1 MKMIHTINSISKCI
15 IYGIFLTKH
24 VNSLSQLNRRSIIK
38 TSLITSS
45 ALNLNP
51 SFAEDEEP
59 WSVSDLYTG
68 IDKDRI
74 VSAAFS
80 PDGRLINVLD
90 VNEQRHIVTIF
101 PMEIEKLENKLM
113 KHSIPFSITETS
125 NTLGFAQL
133 FLSNMFQL
141 AFVAFIF
148 NMVFSR
154 VSAGSGVN
162 IFKQPS
168 KIMIEPKTNVTFY
181 DVAGCDESKL
191 ELEEVVDFL
200 KNPFKYDK
208 FGAQSPRGVLLEG
221 PPGTGK
227 TLLARAIAGE
237 AGVPFIATSGSEF
250 VEVFVGVGASR
261 IRNLFKE
268 AKENAPCIL
277 FIDEIDAIGKKRSDS
292 NKFGGSNDEREQTLN
307 QILTEMD
314 GFDGNSG
321 VIVLAATNRG
331 ETLDN
336 ALLRPGRFDRRIPI
350 SLPTKSGRFDILN
363 IHSRNKILSTNIN
376 LDEIASRTIGFSG
389 ASLKN
394 LLNEAAIVTARRN
407 GNETTY
413 DDIDSALDRITVG
426 IKKSITSNEEQKR
439 LIAYHEAGHAL
450 MAALTPNYDNVTKV
464 TIIPRSNGAGG
475 LTLFTP
481 SEERVDS
488 GLYTFKYLRSQLAVA
503 LGGRVAEEIIYGTEE
518 VTTGASS
525 DLQKVRGLARRMIS
539 QWGFR
544 DNFNSSN
551 IHDVPVAWESSEGTN
566 PYKSDNSVETEVYLD
581 IEVKKIVQSA
591 YKECYNTLNSH
602 KKVLDDI
609 VTKLVEK
616 ESLSGNEI
624 QDIICKSTIVL

>member
-1 MKMIHTINSISKCI
+1 M
-15 IYGIFLTKH
+15 
-24 VNSLSQLNRRSIIK
+24 
-38 TSLITSS
+38 
-45 ALNLNP
+45 
-51 SFAEDEEP
+51 
-59 WSVSDLYTG
+59 
-68 IDKDRI
+68 
-74 VSAAFS
+74 
-80 PDGRLINVLD
+80 
-90 VNEQRHIVTIF
+90 
-101 PMEIEKLENKLM
+101 
-113 KHSIPFSITETS
+113 
-125 NTLGFAQL
+125 
-133 FLSNMFQL
+133 
-141 AFVAFIF
+141 
-148 NMVFSR
+148 
-154 VSAGSGVN
+154 
-162 IFKQPS
+162 
-168 KIMIEPKTNVTFY
+168 
-181 DVAGCDESKL
+181 
-191 ELEEVVDFL
+191 
-200 KNPFKYDK
+200 
-208 FGAQSPRGVLLEG
+208 
-221 PPGTGK
+221 
-227 TLLARAIAGE
+227 
-237 AGVPFIATSGSEF
+237 
-250 VEVFVGVGASR
+250 
-261 IRNLFKE
+261 
-268 AKENAPCIL
+268 
-277 FIDEIDAIGKKRSDS
+277 
-292 NKFGGSNDEREQTLN
+292 
-307 QILTEMD
+307 
-314 GFDGNSG
+314 
-321 VIVLAATNRG
+321 
-331 ETLDN
+331 
-336 ALLRPGRFDRRIPI
+336 
-350 SLPTKSGRFDILN
+350 
-363 IHSRNKILSTNIN
+363 
-376 LDEIASRTIGFSG
+376 DEIASRTIGFSG